1 MVKKL
6 FKHELEYY
14 LRSLLP
20 VYMVLGGIAL
30 IGRIIEFFEADTT
43 AYSIL
48 RGSSVTMLVIA
59 CVAALGMTILF
70 SVIRFYKNLF
80 TGEGYL
86 TLTLPV
92 TIPQHILV
100 KLAAALVANVATL
113 VAIVLAI
120 CLFTVGPWLVE
131 IIKAV
136 AYIYKDIAA
145 NFEGNFGWYVV
156 ECIPLLLM
164 LICAYTMLYYM
175 CICIGQQAKKNRVI
189 AAVGAYFGLYVIT
202 QIISTVVVIIVSISE
217 VIWLI
222 DDFLMSLTQQ
232 EVFGLIHGGIWVLF
246 VIAGGLAAIYYV
258 VCKHIMSK
266 RLNLE

>member
-6 FKHELEYY
+6 FKHELQYY

-20 VYMVLGGIAL
+20 VYIVLGGIAVM
-30 IGRIIEFFEADTT
+30 GRIIAFFEADTT

-59 CVAALGMTILF
+59 CLAALGMTLLF

-92 TIPQHILV
+92 TVPQHILV
-100 KLAAALVANVATL
+100 KLAAALVANVASL
-113 VAIVLAI
+113 LAVVLAV

-131 IIKAV
+131 LIKAV
-136 AYIYKDIAA
+136 AYIYNDLAA
-145 NFEGNFGWYVV
+145 SFEGNFGWYVV

-164 LICAYTMLYYM
+164 FICAQLMLYYM
-175 CICIGQQAKKNRVI
+175 CICVGQLAKKNRVI
-189 AAVGAYFGLYVIT
+189 AAVGVYFGLYMIT
-202 QIISTVVVIIVSISE
+202 QFISTVIVIIVSISE

-222 DDFLMSLTQQ
+222 DDFLMSLTKQ
-232 EVFGLIHGGIWVLF
+232 EVFGLIHGGIWAAF
-246 VIAGGLAAIYYV
+246 VFWGVMALLYYIV
-258 VCKHIMSK
+258 SKHIMSK